1 MASQFPHL
9 HQSAVGLMALSE
21 KERIAKIQTPVW
33 IGYPAASKILVRL
46 EELLEYPKY
55 HRMPNLLITGDT
67 NNGKTMLVNRFCKAH
82 PCDDNPDGEA
92 AIIPVLYIQ
101 APPTPEEGRF
111 YDNILDKIGAP
122 FRPQDRA
129 SKKAFQA
136 VKLLKTVG
144 VRLLIIDEIQQILAG
159 SMKKQRA
166 FLNVIKGFGNELKIP
181 IVGVGTRE
189 ADRAIQTDL
198 QLSNRF
204 DAAFLPRWKSDDNYI
219 RLLLSFEKIL
229 PLAQPSGLGE
239 QGLST
244 KLMSMS
250 EGYIGE
256 IARILVDASVM
267 AIKSGHEKID
277 VDVLKKI
284 NWISP
289 SQRRYRSEFGG

>member
-1 MASQFPHL
+1 MTSQFPHL
-9 HQSAVGLMALSE
+9 CESAVSLMALSE
-21 KERIAKIQTPVW
+21 QERIAKIQTPVW
-33 IGYPAASKILVRL
+33 IGYPVASKILARL
-46 EELLEYPKY
+46 EELVEYPKS

-82 PCDDNPDGEA
+82 PRDDNPDGEA

-111 YDNILDKIGAP
+111 YDNILENINAP

-136 VKLLKTVG
+136 VKLLKAVG
-144 VRLLIIDEIQQILAG
+144 VKLLIIDEIQQILAG

-166 FLNVIKGFGNELKIP
+166 FLNVIKGLGNELKIP

-204 DAAFLPRWKSDDNYI
+204 DAAFLPRWRLNANYI
-219 RLLLSFEKIL
+219 RLLLSFERIL
-229 PLAQPSGLGE
+229 PLAQPSGLDE
-239 QGLST
+239 RGLST
-244 KLMSMS
+244 KILSMS

-256 IARILVDASVM
+256 IARILADASVF
-267 AIKSGHEKID
+267 AIKSGHERID
-277 VDVLKKI
+277 VDILGKI